1 MGILK
6 RLLFMGAM
14 GTMAFG
20 LAGNLFASEEKGQ
33 VKEEG
38 NYLSK
43 ANDLWKQ
50 REDMAKLEEAIQN
63 YEKAAAS
70 DPENRELLVQLSRA
84 CYFLA
89 DGYLEA
95 EEKKQLEF
103 YNKGIEW
110 GKKAMSIDPEFKKR
124 MAKGE
129 KVEDA
134 VKVLGK
140 EYIGAIYWSA
150 TSLGKWAQK
159 KGFLTT
165 LSNKDRIRKLIS
177 RVLELDEKYFYG
189 APHRYFGSYYA
200 VAPSFAGGDLKK
212 SEEHFNKSL
221 EIEPNYF
228 ATRVQM
234 AEKLATKK
242 QDRKM
247 FQDELDYV
255 LKTPV
260 DVIPDIVPEQKA
272 EKRKAEALLGKIDE
286 LFAK

>member
-1 MGILK
+1 MHTLK
-6 RLLFMGAM
+6 RLIFIGAM
-14 GTMAFG
+14 GVMTFG
-20 LAGNLFASEEKGQ
+20 LTGVILASEEKGQ

-43 ANDLWKQ
+43 ANELWKQ
-50 REDMAKLEEAIQN
+50 REDRTKLEEAIQN
-63 YEKAAAS
+63 YEKAAEA
-70 DPENRELLVQLSRA
+70 DPGNRDLLSQLSRA

-95 EEKKQLEF
+95 EEEKQLEF

-110 GKKAMSIDPEFKKR
+110 GKKAMMINPEFKKR
-124 MAKGE
+124 MSKGE

-140 EYIGAIYWSA
+140 EYIEAIYWSA

-159 KGFLTT
+159 KGFVTT
-165 LSNKDRIRKLIS
+165 LTNKDRIKKLIT
-177 RVLELDEKYFYG
+177 RVLEMDEKFFYG

-212 SEEHFNKSL
+212 SEEHFNKSI
-221 EIEPNYF
+221 EIAPNYF
-228 ATRVQM
+228 STRVQM

-247 FQDELDYV
+247 FQEQLEFV
-255 LKTPV
+255 LKTPA
-260 DVIPDIVPEQKA
+260 DVIPEIVPEQKA

-286 LFAK
+286 FFAK